1 MLLEIKPELNE
12 KMSEEFVENYIDGLV
27 SVITPMYNSKDYI
40 IDTIQSVLHQT
51 YDMVEMIIVDD
62 SSTDGSDEL
71 VETFLSKNSESVM
84 KDSYSIRGKKVRLL
98 QNESNAGIVFS
109 RNRAL
114 KEAKGRYI
122 AFLDSDD
129 LWDADKLEKQIAF
142 MTEQGVDF
150 CYSACQVMDENGKP
164 TGRIRV
170 VPKEASYEALLKDNF
185 IPCLTV
191 VADRKRI
198 PTEHLLMPHIRH
210 EDYAA
215 WLNVLRPYPTIVRN
229 DEMTEDDN
237 RTNRI
242 TTIEKR
248 SDGITA
254 DRIRAAG
261 LTEVLASYRV
271 NVSSASGNKLKA
283 AIWHWKVLLKQEKLP
298 FIKSLK
304 YMFYYATGV
313 IKRYSQREENGQD

>member
-1 MLLEIKPELNE
+1 MN
-12 KMSEEFVENYIDGLV
+12 EEFTESYIDGLV
-27 SVITPMYNSKDYI
+27 SVITPMYNAKDYI
-40 IDTIQSVLHQT
+40 LDTVQSVLNQT

-62 SSTDGSDEL
+62 GSADGSDEL
-71 VETFLSKNSESVM
+71 VETFLSKNSGSVM
-84 KDSYSIRGKKVRLL
+84 EDSYSIRGKKIRLIH
-98 QNESNAGIVFS
+98 NESNAGIVS
-109 RNRAL
+109 TRNRAL

-129 LWDADKLEKQIAF
+129 LWDSEKLEKQISF
-142 MTEQGVDF
+142 MTEQSVDF
-150 CYSACQVMDENGKP
+150 CYSACRIIDEKGNP
-164 TGRIRV
+164 TGRVRE
-170 VPKEASYEALLKDNF
+170 VPKEATYEELLKDNF

-215 WLNVLRPYPTIVRN
+215 WLNVLRLYPQKVRN
-229 DEMTEDDN
+229 EETTRANDRSDW
-237 RTNRI
+237 I
-242 TTIEKR
+242 HTIEKR
-248 SDGITA
+248 SDAVAT
-254 DRIRAAG
+254 DRIKAAG

-271 NVSSASGNKLKA
+271 NSSSVSGNKLKA
-283 AIWHWKVLLKQEKLP
+283 AIWHWKVLLEQEKIS
-298 FIKSLK
+298 FFKSLK